1 MPCKSGVSES
11 VLLIHVFIVT
21 ARTSSTT
28 TTTAPPAQT
37 VCPAFDGASCRV
49 ECLAMDVKG
58 CLICNCGTSMNY
70 LFLGFADIFDTFPIN
85 TARISFHGI
94 DTNKITL
101 NKLLNIL
108 NIILTLLRVK

>member
-11 VLLIHVFIVT
+11 VLLIFIVT
-21 ARTSSTT
+21 TRTTSTT
-28 TTTAPPAQT
+28 TTTVPPAQT

-70 LFLGFADIFDTFPIN
+70 LSLQLFSILF
-85 TARISFHGI
+85 IS
-94 DTNKITL
+94 
-101 NKLLNIL
+101 IL
-108 NIILTLLRVK
+108 HE